1 MIKITHG
8 DRPRNDVDDEE
19 MMELAEKDF
28 KTVVINMLKNF
39 KENKN
44 IMKREIEDKIMSK
57 MEIQKIY
64 NAVSE
69 MKI

>member
-1 MIKITHG
+1 MWHITVIKISHK

-28 KTVVINMLKNF
+28 KTVVINTLKNF

-44 IMKREIEDKIMSK
+44 IMKREIEDKTK
-57 MEIQKIY
+57 G
-64 NAVSE
+64 NW
-69 MKI
+69 

>member
-1 MIKITHG
+1 MIKISHK

-28 KTVVINMLKNF
+28 KTVVINTLKNF

-44 IMKREIEDKIMSK
+44 IMKREIEDKTK
-57 MEIQKIY
+57 G
-64 NAVSE
+64 N
-69 MKI
+69 